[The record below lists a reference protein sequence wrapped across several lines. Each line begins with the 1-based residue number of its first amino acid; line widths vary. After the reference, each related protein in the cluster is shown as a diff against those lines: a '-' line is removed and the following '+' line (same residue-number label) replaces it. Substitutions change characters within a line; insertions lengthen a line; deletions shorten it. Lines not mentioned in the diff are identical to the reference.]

1 MKTPEAKKLFTKYT
15 NNQCSEK
22 EIELLDTF
30 LDSYQKENLNTT
42 TINESKAKVWENI
55 ISKIEEEPTTN
66 NNFSFKKY
74 KVLTIAAS
82 ITLLLVLSIVVKN
95 FSAENS
101 SITKKEETIN
111 IGTDKATLTLE
122 DGTTVAL
129 EKGKKYNNNNTYSSG
144 DSLVYKHNKEIA
156 LNETTYNYLTIPNGG
171 QFFVT
176 LSDGTKVWLNSASKL
191 KYPVKFKAK
200 EPRVVELVYGE
211 AYFDVTSSKKNK
223 GLTFTVISKR
233 QKIEVLGTEFN
244 VKDYQDETT
253 TYTTLVEGIIALNT
267 NGNTKILKPKLQA
280 IVNNGSSEITLKPVD
295 VYSQIS
301 WKDGVFSFKGKTLK
315 EITKVLSRWYDVKFV
330 FEDKNL
336 ETTKFKGVLSKKQPI
351 EEIINSIKSASNIE
365 SFLIKNKTIH
375 IK

>member
-122 DGTTVAL
+122 NGTTVAL